1 MFQQNSIF
9 EARGVK
15 FECNVYYDSIL
26 KFMKNDFQKIVQK
39 MPPPL
44 TSLIIPLCD
53 PTYTNFSWAKI
64 QS

>member
-9 EARGVK
+9 EARGIK

-39 MPPPL
+39 MPPP
-44 TSLIIPLCD
+44 PQ
-53 PTYTNFSWAKI
+53 A
-64 QS
+64 